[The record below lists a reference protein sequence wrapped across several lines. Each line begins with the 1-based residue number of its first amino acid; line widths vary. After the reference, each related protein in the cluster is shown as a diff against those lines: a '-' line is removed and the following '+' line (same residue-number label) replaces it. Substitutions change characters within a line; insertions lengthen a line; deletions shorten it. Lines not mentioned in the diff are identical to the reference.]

1 MVTDRIKADLYTAAM
16 LMDNNDMPFL
26 KDLAAYHTQQA
37 LEKCLKYYLNN
48 IYGISKKSEE
58 YFILHII

>member
-48 IYGISKKSEE
+48 I
-58 YFILHII
+58 